1 VTIGIQTDRAP
12 VRGAVGRFTMSALVI
27 TLRGSEGRG
36 MSRFGNSIAAAVSI
50 RPAPTDEQ
58 KTLESVRTRFGI
70 GLA

>member
-1 VTIGIQTDRAP
+1 
-12 VRGAVGRFTMSALVI
+12 MSALVI